1 MEREVPQRAKQG
13 SGKPGEQRWGWS
25 GLREGQWWERRPRMS
40 GGPGPAGLGA
50 ALRTFTLGEVG
61 GPEDAE
67 PRGTGPECQEGNE
80 VGAARD
86 MCTGEALTVD
96 GTGRKGFSEEVTLY

>member
-1 MEREVPQRAKQG
+1 MVAEGSAVEREVPQRVKQG

-61 GPEDAE
+61 GPE
-67 PRGTGPECQEGNE
+67 RC
-80 VGAARD
+80 
-86 MCTGEALTVD
+86 
-96 GTGRKGFSEEVTLY
+96 